1 MWEDGAVAVAA
12 WLTGLPAAA
21 PRALPACRRGFSGRD
36 GEEAGGR
43 RAARGRCPPGEVAVD
58 WLTGLPA
65 AAPRALPACRRGF
78 SGRDGEEAGG
88 GAVPLEGVALSLWGI
103 RPISEKEQVPPG
115 KRTCGPF
122 PIRNLFLF

>member
-1 MWEDGAVAVAA
+1 MGRWGRGCLAVGCA
-12 WLTGLPAAA
+12 AAA
-21 PRALPACRRGFSGRD
+21 PRALPACRRGFGW
-36 GEEAGGR
+36 R
-43 RAARGRCPPGEVAVD
+43 RMGKKR
-58 WLTGLPA
+58 
-65 AAPRALPACRRGF
+65 
-78 SGRDGEEAGG
+78 G

>member
-1 MWEDGAVAVAA
+1 MWEDGAVAVWLLAVRLRLSGLCPLAA
-12 WLTGLPAAA
+12 GVFP
-21 PRALPACRRGFSGRD
+21 
-36 GEEAGGR
+36 GGMGKKR
-43 RAARGRCPPGEVAVD
+43 
-58 WLTGLPA
+58 
-65 AAPRALPACRRGF
+65 
-78 SGRDGEEAGG
+78 G

>member
-1 MWEDGAVAVAA
+1 MAVAA
-12 WLTGLPAAA
+12 WLLASRLRLRGLCPLAAGVF
-21 PRALPACRRGFSGRD
+21 P
-36 GEEAGGR
+36 GGMGKKR
-43 RAARGRCPPGEVAVD
+43 
-58 WLTGLPA
+58 
-65 AAPRALPACRRGF
+65 
-78 SGRDGEEAGG
+78 G

>member
-1 MWEDGAVAVAA
+1 MAVAA
-12 WLTGLPAAA
+12 WLLASRLRLRGLCPLAAGVF
-21 PRALPACRRGFSGRD
+21 PGGMGKKR
-36 GEEAGGR
+36 GGR

-78 SGRDGEEAGG
+78 GWRRMGKKCGA
-88 GAVPLEGVALSLWGI
+88 AVPLEGVALSLWGI

>member
-1 MWEDGAVAVAA
+1 MWEDGAVAVWLLAVRLRLRGLCPLAA
-12 WLTGLPAAA
+12 GVFP
-21 PRALPACRRGFSGRD
+21 
-36 GEEAGGR
+36 GGMGKKR
-43 RAARGRCPPGEVAVD
+43 
-58 WLTGLPA
+58 
-65 AAPRALPACRRGF
+65 
-78 SGRDGEEAGG
+78 G

>member
-12 WLTGLPAAA
+12 WLLASRLRLRGLCPLAAGVF
-21 PRALPACRRGFSGRD
+21 P
-36 GEEAGGR
+36 GGMGKKR
-43 RAARGRCPPGEVAVD
+43 
-58 WLTGLPA
+58 
-65 AAPRALPACRRGF
+65 
-78 SGRDGEEAGG
+78 G
-88 GAVPLEGVALSLWGI
+88 GAVPLEGGALSLWGI